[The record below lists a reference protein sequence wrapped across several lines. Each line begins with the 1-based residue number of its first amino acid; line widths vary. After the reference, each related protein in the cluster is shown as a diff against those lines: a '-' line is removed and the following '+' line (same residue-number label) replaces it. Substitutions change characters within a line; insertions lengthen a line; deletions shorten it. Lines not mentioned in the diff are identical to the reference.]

1 MSLILHLFLVQRI
14 VLAAGIPAAGI
25 TVLPDDNIISEIG
38 NLFGRALRR
47 INEDPREQAVP
58 ADAADVFVAPELR
71 LTPRDADRKEHADRT
86 GALAGAVRTWVNQ
99 TCELDAAQQDQVA
112 QLFEKTLA
120 AEAERYAK
128 SHDEQRENRPF
139 GETAP
144 ILFVQPSSA
153 GSKFSV
159 ALINSIRDAVLTEKQ
174 NEMLS
179 AALTERADFQRA
191 AFREFVVSL
200 IDRELFLSEDQRI
213 RMLEQFQRNS
223 KQITQPFYAF
233 VAQPHYLPY
242 QPISDILS
250 PRKAEFLDERQKE
263 RLKDLTARNGNGNE
277 NYIFFQSSE
286 DPEQWQET
294 IKRAVV
300 SQRKIYLHATA
311 VRIGYLERSLKL
323 SPEQVAWLTVASKG
337 ATTDA
342 LAEWKETT
350 QATIKQMQEQMGQNR
365 GQDFAWSAQNIS
377 IDGIDDNQIW
387 ANAVSTL
394 SQEISQ
400 DDRSGFIRRAR
411 VGSVVAL
418 LDQELWLMPQQRS
431 GVLEFTR
438 AALPHNSSL
447 SQWDQWIRELLLIAY
462 PLHKANDAEVQAVL
476 GESQMAVWQQLKGF
490 FRWNQGN
497 NYIEIPL
504 KNQGGSFQ
512 VQLNE

>member
-1 MSLILHLFLVQRI
+1 MSLILHLFLLQRI
-14 VLAAGIPAAGI
+14 ILSAFTPLAQTMVA
-25 TVLPDDNIISEIG
+25 PDDNFISEIG
-38 NLFGRALRR
+38 NLFGRALRQL
-47 INEDPREQAVP
+47 NGDAQGREARAAVLQALN
-58 ADAADVFVAPELR
+58 APEQN
-71 LTPRDADRKEHADRT
+71 LTPREADRKEHAART
-86 GALAGAVRTWVNQ
+86 KALASAIESWVNQ
-99 TCELDAAQQDQVA
+99 TCELHAAQQDEVA

-128 SHDEQRENRPF
+128 SHDNQRENRPF

-144 ILFVQPSSA
+144 MLFVQPLSV

-159 ALINSIRDAVLTEKQ
+159 ALINSIRDAALSEKQ
-174 NEMLS
+174 NEVLS
-179 AALTERADFQRA
+179 AALAERADFQRA

-200 IDRELFLSEDQRI
+200 VDQELFLTEDQRN
-213 RMLEQFQRNS
+213 RMLEQFQSNS
-223 KQITQPFYAF
+223 KQITLPFYAF

-250 PRKAEFLDERQKE
+250 PRKADFLDERQKE
-263 RLKDLTARNGNGNE
+263 RLKDLTSRNGNGNE
-277 NYIFFQSSE
+277 NYIIFQASE
-286 DPEQWQET
+286 GPEEWQET

-350 QATIKQMQEQMGQNR
+350 QATIQQMQEQMGQHR
-365 GQDFAWSAQNIS
+365 GQNFAFSAQNIS

-387 ANAVSTL
+387 ANAVSSL
-394 SQEISQ
+394 KQGHRQ
-400 DDRSGFIRRAR
+400 DDRRGFIHRAR
-411 VGSVVAL
+411 AGSVVAL
-418 LDQELWLMPQQRS
+418 LDQELWLLPQQRS
-431 GVLEFTR
+431 GLLELTSG
-438 AALPHNSSL
+438 ALPHNTSL

-462 PLHKANDAEVQAVL
+462 PLHKTRDADVQAVL
-476 GESQMAVWQQLKGF
+476 SESQLAVWQQLKSF